1 MTPTPTPTQDRR
13 GVASRTRQIET
24 TTSRPHQR
32 RQTGIAN
39 AASPQRWLRTAGW
52 LAALAGFLLALW
64 SLARVA
70 GGLDSAASGHR
81 QIALLGLGVLLL
93 GLDRMTGQLA
103 PPATH
108 RRIGCYTI
116 LCGATLQAIGTLGSL
131 AIPALGWLPPI
142 GAGVMLVGLLRL
154 LSSPAWSPRA
164 GEMKF
169 LLGIIS
175 LGVALDALLAVASL
189 NPEWLGIEWA
199 AMPDAL
205 QTRLL
210 RLARSAAMILP
221 VVAALGHERAAGG
234 LAAGAVFSR
243 NPVAHYV
250 WALYAGAAAMPL
262 VLMAAA
268 LWNPLWKFA
277 LPVPAITVFA
287 GVYFTVRRSRL
298 TASTLELGG
307 WLLIAASMAA
317 GLVMG
322 FYAFDGPLTPP
333 APIGAYGTAART
345 LLRLSHAWIIFA
357 GILAIFLA
365 RQRQPARQ
373 HQSGGQQRRPIGG
386 TS

>member
-1 MTPTPTPTQDRR
+1 
-13 GVASRTRQIET
+13 
-24 TTSRPHQR
+24 
-32 RQTGIAN
+32 
-39 AASPQRWLRTAGW
+39 
-52 LAALAGFLLALW
+52 
-64 SLARVA
+64 
-70 GGLDSAASGHR
+70 
-81 QIALLGLGVLLL
+81 LLGLGVLLL

-108 RRIGCYTI
+108 LRIGCYTI
-116 LCGATLQAIGTLGSL
+116 VCGATWQAIGTLGSL
-131 AIPALGWLPPI
+131 AIPALGWLGPI
-142 GAGVMLVGLLRL
+142 GAAAVLAGLLPL
-154 LSSPAWSPRA
+154 LCSPAWSPRA

-169 LLGIIS
+169 LLGIVS

-189 NPEWLGIEWA
+189 DPAWLGIEWA

-221 VVAALGHERAAGG
+221 VVAALGHERAANGV
-234 LAAGAVFSR
+234 AASGVSSR
-243 NPVAHYV
+243 NPVALSV

-307 WLLIAASMAA
+307 WFLIAASMAA

-322 FYAFDGPLTPP
+322 LYAFDGPLTPP

-365 RQRQPARQ
+365 RQRGP
-373 HQSGGQQRRPIGG
+373 GGQQRRPIGG